1 MMSIILIDYAM
12 ITKKGLL
19 HCSCSLCFFFFFL
32 SMIGSMVHDVKI
44 RRGKDWNDWA
54 GSIACFVP

>member
-19 HCSCSLCFFFFFL
+19 HCSRSLCFFVFL

-44 RRGKDWNDWA
+44 RRGKGCNDWA
-54 GSIACFVP
+54 GSIAFFVP